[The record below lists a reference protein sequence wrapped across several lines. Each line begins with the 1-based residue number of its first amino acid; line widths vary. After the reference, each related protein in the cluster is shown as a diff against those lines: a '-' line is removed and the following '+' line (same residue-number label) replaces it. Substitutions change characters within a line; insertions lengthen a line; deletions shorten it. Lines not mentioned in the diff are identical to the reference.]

1 MGGCASRPKDN
12 VDGKIPEELSVETS
26 TPSKLITNVI
36 EVTTATEAT
45 TESSENV
52 KKASNEAPSM
62 DLTEPKPT
70 ETTTDASES
79 KTDVVEMSESKID
92 VVEMSE
98 SKIDAVEVSKSKTD
112 ATEVDESKTN
122 VTEINE
128 AKIDAIEVSESKI
141 NATKSNES
149 KINTTEVSESKIDA
163 IERNLNVGEDNTSA
177 KEEETKG
184 VEKTVEATNTK
195 NKPSES

>member
-1 MGGCASRPKDN
+1 MG
-12 VDGKIPEELSVETS
+12 
-26 TPSKLITNVI
+26 I

-98 SKIDAVEVSKSKTD
+98 SKIDAVEVSKSETD

-128 AKIDAIEVSESKI
+128 AKIDAIEGSESKI
-141 NATKSNES
+141 NAT
-149 KINTTEVSESKIDA
+149 EVSESKVDA

>member
-1 MGGCASRPKDN
+1 MG
-12 VDGKIPEELSVETS
+12 
-26 TPSKLITNVI
+26 
-36 EVTTATEAT
+36 
-45 TESSENV
+45 

-98 SKIDAVEVSKSKTD
+98 SKIDAVEVSKSK
-112 ATEVDESKTN
+112 
-122 VTEINE
+122 
-128 AKIDAIEVSESKI
+128 IDAIEVSESKI

-149 KINTTEVSESKIDA
+149 KINTTEVSESKVDA

>member
-1 MGGCASRPKDN
+1 MG
-12 VDGKIPEELSVETS
+12 
-26 TPSKLITNVI
+26 
-36 EVTTATEAT
+36 
-45 TESSENV
+45 

-98 SKIDAVEVSKSKTD
+98 SKIDAVEVSKS
-112 ATEVDESKTN
+112 EV
-122 VTEINE
+122 
-128 AKIDAIEVSESKI
+128 
-141 NATKSNES
+141 
-149 KINTTEVSESKIDA
+149 DA

-195 NKPSES
+195 INHLRVKVRRIHK

>member
-98 SKIDAVEVSKSKTD
+98 SKIDAVEVSKSETD
-112 ATEVDESKTN
+112 ATEVD
-122 VTEINE
+122 
-128 AKIDAIEVSESKI
+128 
-141 NATKSNES
+141 ES
-149 KINTTEVSESKIDA
+149 KINTTEVSESKVDA